1 MRLREIRKHQKVS
14 ATELAKLLGVS
25 FQHYYAIER
34 GEKQLSAE
42 QLAKL
47 SLALNVKMDEL
58 WGRDPSEA
66 PANQEETATNEPFLK
81 NNFGAR
87 LKRAR
92 IEKNVTQKE
101 VHRVTGINNKTLSG
115 YEQGIAKPPYETL
128 IALAEIY
135 EVSLNYLLG
144 REERP
149 STKNEP
155 FKTELLKEC
164 EKLSPTQQRHVLA
177 IIKTFTA
184 LTAQRIAAEEKP
196 KNRHSL
202 TK

>member
-1 MRLREIRKHQKVS
+1 MRLREIRQHQKAA
-14 ATELAKLLGVS
+14 ATELAKILGVS

-58 WGRDPSEA
+58 WGRDTSEA
-66 PANQEETATNEPFLK
+66 PANREETATNELFLQE
-81 NNFGAR
+81 NFGAR

-101 VHRVTGINNKTLSG
+101 VQKITGINNKTLSG
-115 YEQGIAKPPYETL
+115 YEQGVAKPPYKTL
-128 IALAEIY
+128 VSLSEIY
-135 EVSLNYLLG
+135 EVSLDYLLG

-149 STKNEP
+149 STK
-155 FKTELLKEC
+155 TELFKAELLREC
-164 EKLSPTQQRHVLA
+164 EKLSPAQQKQVLA

-184 LTAQRIAAEEKP
+184 QGSAAEEKP